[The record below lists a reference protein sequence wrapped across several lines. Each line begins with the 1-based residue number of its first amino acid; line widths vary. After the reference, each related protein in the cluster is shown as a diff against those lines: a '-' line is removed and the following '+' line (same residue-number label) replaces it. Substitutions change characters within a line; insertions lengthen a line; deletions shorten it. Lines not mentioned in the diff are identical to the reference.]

1 MFKKMLF
8 LTACSSLVVTSAV
21 AHAEQLIMGT
31 ESTYPPFEY
40 TDTKN
45 GSEIVGFDIDMVRM
59 LGQKAGFTIKVVSM
73 GFDALIPAILSR
85 QIDIAGAA
93 ITITEERAK
102 KVSFTQP
109 YYDSGLSIL
118 VRKADKDTYKTDKDL
133 KNKILCGQL
142 GTSGAAYART
152 IEGATVK
159 TFNTMN
165 ETYMELRNKGCEAV
179 IGDRPTIAYFM
190 TSNARNKKL
199 FTLQDTVLNV
209 EQFGFIVAKDNKK
222 LLARL
227 DKAFEEAKKVQSA
240 FSQMVR
246 PVTRRSF

>member
-118 VRKADKDTYKTDKDL
+118 VRKADKDVYKTDKDL

-227 DKAFEEAKKVQSA
+227 DKAFEEAKKDGSYKALLVKWFGQ
-240 FSQMVR
+240 
-246 PVTRRSF
+246 

>member
-59 LGQKAGFTIKVVSM
+59 LGQKAGFTIKVVAM

-199 FTLQDTVLNV
+199 FTLQDMVLNV

-227 DKAFEEAKKVQSA
+227 DKAFEEAKKDGSYKALLVKWFGQ
-240 FSQMVR
+240 
-246 PVTRRSF
+246 